1 MYIFYLK
8 TDRVVTVIGDNLV
21 MDCDKVLVFKEKKI
35 RASFMF
41 DGIEGF
47 ITKNIEGYGNKTEV
61 TYFDENLGDFLKE
74 EVTEDDTRKE

>member
-1 MYIFYLK
+1 MEDKMYIFYLK
-8 TDRVVTVIGDNLV
+8 SGKVAEVIGDNLV

-47 ITKNIEGYGNKTEV
+47 ITKNIENST
-61 TYFDENLGDFLKE
+61 